1 MLQSNDGHELGSSQ
15 ATNPV
20 AGIELPK
27 VYDNGGKR
35 LLDLSLILLALPF
48 LIPVMVLVALAVM
61 LDGGSPIYTQNRL
74 GRGWRSFR
82 LYKFRHHEAPGRS
95 AAGGPSGGEPRRPA
109 QSGMPIRSCATTRA
123 SPRSV
128 RSCARARWTSCRS

>member
-74 GRGWRSFR
+74 GRGWKSVSYTH
-82 LYKFRHHEAPGRS
+82 LTLP
-95 AAGGPSGGEPRRPA
+95 
-109 QSGMPIRSCATTRA
+109 TT
-123 SPRSV
+123 PYV
-128 RSCARARWTSCRS
+128 